1 MKCQNKFEALANV
14 EDEDEDISEG
24 VIETEI
30 IENDELDIP
39 RLPDKDEHGKRVDKR
54 GIEKTEKK
62 RRDRLAIDVGGDPT
76 ARGSN
81 DDNP

>member
-1 MKCQNKFEALANV
+1 M
-14 EDEDEDISEG
+14 
-24 VIETEI
+24 
-30 IENDELDIP
+30 
-39 RLPDKDEHGKRVDKR
+39 PDKDEHGKRVDKR